1 MNENLIDN
9 GNAGVM
15 VAKTTPP
22 PEYFDVLDENGEKT
36 GKVKL
41 RQAVHRDG
49 DWHRSVDIF
58 VVNGDKVLLQKRC
71 KTKDSYPDMWDLSCG
86 GHIAAGE
93 SSLETAVGE
102 LGEELGL
109 RVKGSDLEFI
119 ESFKSS
125 ARPAVDFIN
134 NSFND
139 MYILRTNAELDEM
152 KFQEEEISALKYVP
166 IAEFYEMVSRGAED
180 LVPHRQMYG
189 KFFEVLGPTYFPL
202 TSV

>member
-1 MNENLIDN
+1 MQNEGQLSRYVGFI
-9 GNAGVM
+9 
-15 VAKTTPP
+15 
-22 PEYFDVLDENGEKT
+22 
-36 GKVKL
+36 L
-41 RQAVHRDG
+41 RRAY
-49 DWHRSVDIF
+49 RS
-58 VVNGDKVLLQKRC
+58 
-71 KTKDSYPDMWDLSCG
+71 
-86 GHIAAGE
+86 GE
-93 SSLETAVGE
+93 SSLETAVRE

-139 MYILRTNAELDEM
+139 MYILGTNAELDEM

-189 KFFEVLGPTYFPL
+189 KFLRF
-202 TSV
+202 